1 MRKLLGITLGIMTA
15 LGGFVDFGQIVFT
28 LQAGASFGY
37 ALLWPIVLGTV
48 AIIVY
53 MEMCGRIAVVARE
66 PVFAIVRDRYGKRL
80 GLAVLLA
87 SNLLNLITCAAE
99 LGGIAI
105 VLHLL
110 TGLSGKLLLGFMAAA
125 LGCIVA
131 LSRFE
136 WVERIFGLA
145 GVTMVVAVVS
155 AWRLHPDWKAL
166 ARGMVPDLSMG
177 DSHQTLRYWFFAV
190 GIFSA
195 MLMVYEVHFYSS
207 GALEEDWS
215 EKDLPENF
223 MVASFGSA
231 LGALLTVALLA
242 IGALVFF
249 PQHSFPEHLNTAVNG
264 IAAPLGRTGYLVVL
278 VGTLACLAGA
288 SVETMLSGGYNLC
301 QFYNLPWGKNR
312 HARDVPVFSFAWI
325 GMLVLAALVAL
336 SGFDPLKLVNISV
349 VFGMVLMPLTYY
361 PIMRVAM
368 DRGVMKNH
376 ANSRLE
382 SGVGVFFLILVTVAA
397 IAAIPLMILTD
408 SGQP

>member
-110 TGLSGKLLLGFMAAA
+110 TGLSGKLLLGFMAVA